1 MTALDVLWVGL
12 GGGLGSLL
20 RWWVGRAVGE
30 RWRGDFP
37 LGTFLINISG
47 AFPMGCLPVLFA
59 VDWHTRHGA
68 ALTALCL
75 TGIIGGYTT
84 FSSMQMWTPSGWPE
98 RAATY
103 VPPPISAVG
112 RGRSAGRRARGR
124 ARPRAGLRRSA
135 VVNFVILVLVGGG
148 LGAMLREFVMLMV
161 PNPVDGFPLDI
172 LVANS

>member
-20 RWWVGRAVGE
+20 RWWVGRSVGE

-47 AFPMGCLPVLFA
+47 AFPMGYLSVLFA
-59 VDWHTRHGA
+59 VDWHTRHGT

-84 FSSMQMWTPSGWPE
+84 FSSMQMDAVKLAGTRGHV
-98 RAATY
+98 RAASY
-103 VPPPISAVG
+103 LGLSVV
-112 RGRSAGRRARGR
+112 
-124 ARPRAGLRRSA
+124 AGLLA
-135 VVNFVILVLVGGG
+135 AALGGALALVQG
-148 LGAMLREFVMLMV
+148 
-161 PNPVDGFPLDI
+161 
-172 LVANS
+172 

>member
-59 VDWHTRHGA
+59 VDWYTRHGA
-68 ALTALCL
+68 ALTAPLPDRYNRRL
-75 TGIIGGYTT
+75 HDLQQYADVDAFRPAGT
-84 FSSMQMWTPSGWPE
+84 SGHV
-98 RAATY
+98 RAASY
-103 VPPPISAVG
+103 LGLSVV
-112 RGRSAGRRARGR
+112 
-124 ARPRAGLRRSA
+124 AGLLA
-135 VVNFVILVLVGGG
+135 AA
-148 LGAMLREFVMLMV
+148 LGAALARVQ
-161 PNPVDGFPLDI
+161 G
-172 LVANS
+172 

>member
-1 MTALDVLWVGL
+1 MTDSGRAATDSGRAAGNSRMTALDVLWVGL

-47 AFPMGCLPVLFA
+47 AFPMGYPSVLFA
-59 VDWHTRHGA
+59 VDWHTRHGT

-84 FSSMQMWTPSGWPE
+84 FSSMQTWTPSGWPE

-103 VPPPISAVG
+103 VPPPISGCRSWPVCWPPPSGAALALVRG
-112 RGRSAGRRARGR
+112 RGD
-124 ARPRAGLRRSA
+124 LTW
-135 VVNFVILVLVGGG
+135 
-148 LGAMLREFVMLMV
+148 
-161 PNPVDGFPLDI
+161 
-172 LVANS
+172 